1 MKKRQIHRTY
11 LALCDGILPSSQGT
25 IDAPIARKEGSAI
38 ERCVDLERGERAV
51 THYKVLETRRHVT
64 LAELHLETGRTH
76 QIRVHMQFLG
86 APLLGDYLYHPDF
99 TCISRV
105 ALHSSA
111 LAFTHP
117 ITREPMQF
125 RVPLPKDMAEA
136 FYQAGFRSLCKTGPD
151 L

>member
-1 MKKRQIHRTY
+1 M
-11 LALCDGILPSSQGT
+11 
-25 IDAPIARKEGSAI
+25 
-38 ERCVDLERGERAV
+38 DLERGERAV

-76 QIRVHMQFLG
+76 QIRVHMQYLG

-125 RVPLPKDMAEA
+125 RVPLPRTWQKHFIKPDMAASEKP
-136 FYQAGFRSLCKTGPD
+136 FLTCNFLFHSLPEV